1 MGDDNASAYSYR
13 SSGPRQ
19 ITLRVTITVD
29 YDGPSLSDTASLVS
43 LEEFAGARAR
53 AQAELAQAESVDGF
67 GLPPDEDAITV
78 SSHDPVGLGTRVGA
92 SQRGVATAATGFVP
106 DNFSL
111 SGTDPE
117 PDHASN
123 TGPDPDIF
131 QRLRLADSSSTSLPT
146 ERGAQWLRD
155 QNAYAMR
162 TMLGV
167 EPDPSVSEESISA
180 QHQLASDVDSRG
192 GDLALE
198 KDERGNYY
206 YTYTSEASS
215 SASLNGA
222 FNQAVTEEPEQIAHT
237 LVPSA
242 SQHGLAWLAAQ
253 QHTSAQQ
260 QQKQHQQQYRQQ
272 QQQHWQEQQQ
282 KKQQQQQLL
291 QRPSGSTRR
300 PSPTPPA
307 LPPRRP
313 AVDPADYPGIPPEV
327 LQFITAGDGYVDT
340 PERVTDCSACGIV
353 LDSFRYVCSTCG
365 ERPSRPTHP
374 ESPKT
379 VIGSGVGTGKGKA
392 RAASDPFGD
401 EFAGTTH
408 TYPPGRSISDEP
420 PRRNGPTSPQSL
432 HGAHGHSSPHNIN
445 YPLHSN
451 HNHPNFHRH
460 GYSSPSPHGHG
471 HPSSP
476 AASSP
481 SSSSSGLE
489 HGYELCV
496 GCIEVAGVVHAAE
509 SANLSVGGS
518 TSGSSMTLV
527 GYPGSGG
534 YNNGR
539 CDNPYILIAY
549 DI

>member
-1 MGDDNASAYSYR
+1 MTVS
-13 SSGPRQ
+13 
-19 ITLRVTITVD
+19 VD

-43 LEEFAGARAR
+43 LDEFAGARAR
-53 AQAELAQAESVDGF
+53 AQAELARAESVDGF
-67 GLPPDEDAITV
+67 GLPPEEDAVTV
-78 SSHDPVGLGTRVGA
+78 SSHDPVALGVGA
-92 SQRGVATAATGFVP
+92 GAGAGRPGVATAATGFVP

-123 TGPDPDIF
+123 TGPDPDVF
-131 QRLRLADSSSTSLPT
+131 QRLRLEDSSSTSLPT
-146 ERGAQWLRD
+146 ERGAQWLRE
-155 QNAYAMR
+155 QNAYALR

-167 EPDPSVSEESISA
+167 EPDPSVSEESVSV
-180 QHQLASDVDSRG
+180 QHQPASDVDSRG

-198 KDERGNYY
+198 RDERGNYY
-206 YTYTSEASS
+206 YTYTSEPSS

-222 FNQAVTEEPEQIAHT
+222 FNQVVTDEPEQIAHT
-237 LVPSA
+237 LAPSA

-260 QQKQHQQQYRQQ
+260 QQKQQNQIQQQQKHIQQ
-272 QQQHWQEQQQ
+272 QQQH
-282 KKQQQQQLL
+282 QQQQHYQQQQRLL

-300 PSPTPPA
+300 PSPAPPA

-313 AVDPADYPGIPPEV
+313 AVNPADYPGIPPEV

-340 PERVTDCSACGIV
+340 PERVTDCSACGVV

-365 ERPSRPTHP
+365 ERPSRPAQP

-379 VIGSGVGTGKGKA
+379 VVGSGTGMGKGKA
-392 RAASDPFGD
+392 RAESDPFGD

-408 TYPPGRSISDEP
+408 TYPPGRSISDDP
-420 PRRNGPTSPQSL
+420 PRRNGPASPRSP
-432 HGAHGHSSPHNIN
+432 HGPHGHPSPHNIN
-445 YPLHSN
+445 YPLYNN
-451 HNHPNFHRH
+451 HTHPNFHRH
-460 GYSSPSPHGHG
+460 GHSSPSPHGRMQIHG

-481 SSSSSGLE
+481 SSSSSSGFE

-509 SANLSVGGS
+509 SASLSVAGS

-527 GYPGSGG
+527 GYPGAGG
-534 YNNGR
+534 YNNGTWDSTYTR
-539 CDNPYILIAY
+539 IVLY
-549 DI
+549 